1 MHAFGRA
8 LGRAMYGRAVMR
20 CLPLANALEFAVLA
34 DSWLVREFV
43 RDYVAGNDTV
53 LMRIKEPYTDASRC
67 RRNRTVL
74 IPTTMRAI
82 TGIARAVV
90 ESRHV

>member
-1 MHAFGRA
+1 
-8 LGRAMYGRAVMR
+8 MYGRAVMQCR
-20 CLPLANALEFAVLA
+20 ALADALEFAVLA

-43 RDYVAGNDTV
+43 RDYYAGNDTV
-53 LMRIKEPYTDASRC
+53 VMRVKEPYVDASRC

-82 TGIARAVV
+82 TSIARAVV
-90 ESRHV
+90 DSRHV